1 MKKILYIVLL
11 LITQHGF
18 AQQEANDVQIN
29 YALQQFG
36 RNLKTH
42 NVKNILDALDPSFRI
57 AEYSDRD
64 VYPVIPQLVNPVVLD
79 TVYYETVVK
88 KNGKIYARQVAVPKT
103 GPKMVSWLRMSKFL
117 TFERIGHF
125 EQLMGLSDPIFQ
137 ELQPVKLLSKANV
150 KRSAGLMF
158 VDVAIAGKKYNF
170 LFDSGAGATTIN
182 ESLAASL
189 NLKINQ
195 KAIDIKTAGQG
206 GQFKTIDSLALNIEG
221 VNVRGKQVVVANL
234 NALSQVVG
242 QPMDGIIGFD
252 LLKDYQVAIN
262 LGDNLMNIYNFGYF
276 DQSTGNKVPI
286 KLNGNTAKLEV
297 TMKVNG
303 TDYPSILMFDTG
315 NGGSISG
322 NYFLNTYV
330 NGLVDKLKNKRSSAS
345 MDLTNQISKAKIG
358 GIDAISIAGYS
369 LNNPVV
375 TVDLPKEQNP
385 YGFNS
390 HGLLGMSLIGKFNML
405 FNYSLNYIQLS
416 PNKNFETP
424 IVPLYALGLGFQ
436 KEGDKFIVKNVD
448 EDGLAYQAGLRKGDE
463 LIKVNNLVPE
473 SVDQITQQLRILAKN
488 KIQLEVN
495 RNQQKM
501 KIELKKFAI

>member
-1 MKKILYIVLL
+1 
-11 LITQHGF
+11 
-18 AQQEANDVQIN
+18 
-29 YALQQFG
+29 
-36 RNLKTH
+36 
-42 NVKNILDALDPSFRI
+42 
-57 AEYSDRD
+57 
-64 VYPVIPQLVNPVVLD
+64 
-79 TVYYETVVK
+79 
-88 KNGKIYARQVAVPKT
+88 
-103 GPKMVSWLRMSKFL
+103 
-117 TFERIGHF
+117 
-125 EQLMGLSDPIFQ
+125 MGLADPVFQ
-137 ELQPVKLLSKANV
+137 ELQPVKLLSKVNV
-150 KRSAGLMF
+150 KCSAGLMF
-158 VDVAIAGKKYNF
+158 VDVAIAGEKYNF

-252 LLKDYQVAIN
+252 LLKDYQVAVN
-262 LGDNLMNIYNFGYF
+262 LDDNLLSIYNFGYF
-276 DQSTGNKVPI
+276 DQSMGNKLPI

-297 TMKVNG
+297 TLKVNG
-303 TDYPSILMFDTG
+303 SNYPSILMFDTG

-322 NYFLNTYV
+322 NYFLNNYA

-345 MDLTNQISKAKIG
+345 MDLTNQVSHAQIG
-358 GIDAISIAGYS
+358 GIDAINIAGYN
-369 LNNPVV
+369 LKNPVV

-390 HGLLGMSLIGKFNML
+390 HGLLGMSLIGKFNMV

-416 PNKNFETP
+416 PNKNFEIP

-436 KEGDKFIVKNVD
+436 KEGDKFIVRNVD
-448 EDGLAYQAGLRKGDE
+448 QDGLAYQAGLRKGDE

>member
-1 MKKILYIVLL
+1 MKKIVYIVLL
-11 LITQHGF
+11 LISQHAF
-18 AQQEANDVQIN
+18 AQQEANDVQIK

-36 RNLKTH
+36 ENLKTH
-42 NVKNILDALDPSFRI
+42 HIKNILDALDPSFRI

-64 VYPVIPQLVNPVVLD
+64 VYPVVPQLVNPVILD

-88 KNGKIYARQVAVPKT
+88 KNNKIYAKQVAVPKT
-103 GPKMVSWLRMSKFL
+103 GPKMISWLRMSKFL

-125 EQLMGLSDPIFQ
+125 ELLMGLADPVFQ
-137 ELQPVKLLSKANV
+137 ELQPAKLLSKVNV

-158 VDVAIAGKKYNF
+158 VEVAIAGKKYNF

-182 ESLAASL
+182 ESLATSL
-189 NLKINQ
+189 NIKINQ
-195 KAIDIKTAGQG
+195 KAIDIKTAGKG

-252 LLKDYQVAIN
+252 LLKDYQVAVN
-262 LGDNLMNIYNFGYF
+262 LDDNLMSIYNFGYF
-276 DQSTGNKVPI
+276 DQSTGNKVPV

-297 TMKVNG
+297 TLKVNG
-303 TDYPSILMFDTG
+303 INYPSILMFDTG

-330 NGLVDKLKNKRSSAS
+330 NGLVDKLRNKRSSAS
-345 MDLTNQISKAKIG
+345 MDLTNQISKAQIG
-358 GIDAISIAGYS
+358 GIDAISIAGYN

-436 KEGDKFIVKNVD
+436 KEGGKFIVKNVD

-463 LIKVNNLVPE
+463 LIKVNQLVPE
-473 SVDQITQQLRILAKN
+473 SVDQITQQLRVLARN

-501 KIELKKFAI
+501 KIELKKFII

>member
-1 MKKILYIVLL
+1 MKKIVYIVLL
-11 LITQHGF
+11 LISQHAF
-18 AQQEANDVQIN
+18 AQQEANDVQIK

-36 RNLKTH
+36 ENLKTH
-42 NVKNILDALDPSFRI
+42 HIKNILDALDPSFRI

-64 VYPVIPQLVNPVVLD
+64 VYPVVPQLVNPVILD

-88 KNGKIYARQVAVPKT
+88 KNNKIYAKQVAVPKT
-103 GPKMVSWLRMSKFL
+103 GPKMISWLRMSKFL

-125 EQLMGLSDPIFQ
+125 ELLMGLADPVFQ
-137 ELQPVKLLSKANV
+137 ELQPAKLLSKVNV

-158 VDVAIAGKKYNF
+158 VEVAIAGKKYNF

-182 ESLAASL
+182 ESLATSL
-189 NLKINQ
+189 NFKINQ
-195 KAIDIKTAGQG
+195 KAIDIKTAGKG

-252 LLKDYQVAIN
+252 LLKDYQVAVN
-262 LGDNLMNIYNFGYF
+262 LDDNLMSIYNFGYF
-276 DQSTGNKVPI
+276 DQSTGNKVPV

-297 TMKVNG
+297 TLKVN
-303 TDYPSILMFDTG
+303 DINYPSILMFDTG

-345 MDLTNQISKAKIG
+345 MDLTNQISKAQIG
-358 GIDAISIAGYS
+358 GIDAISVAGYN
-369 LNNPVV
+369 LNHPVV

-436 KEGDKFIVKNVD
+436 KEGGKFIVKNVD

-463 LIKVNNLVPE
+463 LIKVNQLVPE
-473 SVDQITQQLRILAKN
+473 SVDQITQQLRVLARN

-501 KIELKKFAI
+501 KIELKKFVI